1 MLFMRVKRG
10 GCTGQW
16 LGGLISMVCTNI
28 DGTYRAPIHCR
39 RRVDLTDTVDDPVK
53 KKVKTPRWVFFY
65 YAVAYVV
72 IVGAVALM

>member
-1 MLFMRVKRG
+1 ML
-10 GCTGQW
+10 Q
-16 LGGLISMVCTNI
+16 S
-28 DGTYRAPIHCR
+28 R

-53 KKVKTPRWVFFY
+53 KKVKMPRWVFCY